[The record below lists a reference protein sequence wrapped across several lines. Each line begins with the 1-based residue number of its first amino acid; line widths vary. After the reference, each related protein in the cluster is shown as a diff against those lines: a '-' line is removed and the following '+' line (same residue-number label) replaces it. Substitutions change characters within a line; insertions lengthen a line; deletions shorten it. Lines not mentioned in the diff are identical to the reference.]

1 AVAHVA
7 RRSGHHMNLERFI
20 DEVPRYWERQLGE
33 PQFIGT
39 FIGPNMKWTAE
50 YARFIETDGKD
61 IDPALLD
68 TVRKRLRWQTLI
80 ELGQRAGQG
89 RTLERTQVA
98 VIYPERRQL
107 HEAANAIQQRWQEEL
122 GQLKEVP
129 TKRIEHYLLGLMRRL
144 RQRGAFHRSEEH
156 TSELQSCF
164 ELVCRLQLV
173 TNK

>member
-1 AVAHVA
+1 VLPSDNQCA
-7 RRSGHHMNLERFI
+7 RLKPTYQYPYTALFRS
-20 DEVPRYWERQLGE
+20 
-33 PQFIGT
+33 
-39 FIGPNMKWTAE
+39 
-50 YARFIETDGKD
+50 
-61 IDPALLD
+61 
-68 TVRKRLRWQTLI
+68 
-80 ELGQRAGQG
+80 
-89 RTLERTQVA
+89 RTQVA

-129 TKRIEHYLLGLMRRL
+129 TKRIEHYLLGLLRRL